1 MPFAF
6 SIICIIKMRIVILI
20 LVCVGE
26 FRLQSDKI
34 SVSAVQIFNPK
45 EIIDSEITIDPNS
58 SGDVVRSEALIKRI
72 HPFIFPKQFNTL
84 DAMATNAFNI
94 SNDRGGS
101 TSNSNA
107 EILNKNDRTEE
118 SHFELMPSSIY
129 LSNELK
135 HNSLYNSVDRP
146 AFNYHHHT
154 QNLAPIAQGNNCLLG
169 LLRPG
174 DPLFVM
180 GILAFLA
187 YVISSV
193 LNLVDRL
200 NLPLLV
206 PATSVNMSAVPTA
219 TNALIASNKALVT
232 PRQHTDNRFLDNSQN
247 LLRDF
252 ERILQMAIEL
262 YDHKMNIV

>member
-1 MPFAF
+1 
-6 SIICIIKMRIVILI
+6 MRIAILI

-26 FRLQSDKI
+26 LRLQGAKT
-34 SVSAVQIFNPK
+34 SVLAVQIFNPK
-45 EIIDSEITIDPNS
+45 EIIDSEITTDPNE

-94 SNDRGGS
+94 TNDRGV
-101 TSNSNA
+101 SNNNNA
-107 EILNKNDRTEE
+107 EIVDKTDRTEE
-118 SHFELMPSSIY
+118 SHFELIPSTTY
-129 LSNELK
+129 LNNELK
-135 HNSLYNSVDRP
+135 HNSWHNSVDRP
-146 AFNYHHHT
+146 PYNYHHQT
-154 QNLAPIAQGNNCLLG
+154 QNLAPIAHGNNCLLG

-174 DPLFVM
+174 DPIFLM

-187 YVISSV
+187 YVINSV

-200 NLPLLV
+200 NLPLLT
-206 PATSVNMSAVPTA
+206 PAAPGNLSAISSA
-219 TNALIASNKALVT
+219 TNALTASNKALVI
-232 PRQHTDNRFLDNSQN
+232 PRQHTDHRFSDNGQN

-262 YDHKMNIV
+262 YDHKMNII

>member
-1 MPFAF
+1 MPYAF
-6 SIICIIKMRIVILI
+6 SIIFIIKMRIVILI

-26 FRLQSDKI
+26 FRLQSAKI
-34 SVSAVQIFNPK
+34 SVSAVRIFNPK
-45 EIIDSEITIDPNS
+45 EMIDLSLTGDPNDS
-58 SGDVVRSEALIKRI
+58 VDGVRSEALIKKI

-101 TSNSNA
+101 NTDA
-107 EILNKNDRTEE
+107 EMVDKNDRTDE
-118 SHFELMPSSIY
+118 SHFELIPSSTY
-129 LSNELK
+129 LGNELK
-135 HNSLYNSVDRP
+135 HNSWHNPIDRP
-146 AFNYHHHT
+146 PFNYHHHT
-154 QNLAPIAQGNNCLLG
+154 QNLAPMAHGNNCLLG

-174 DPLFVM
+174 DPVFLM

-187 YVISSV
+187 YVINSV

-200 NLPLLV
+200 NLPLLN
-206 PATSVNMSAVPTA
+206 PAAAGNLSAMSSA
-219 TNALIASNKALVT
+219 TNAETASNKALVRS
-232 PRQHTDNRFLDNSQN
+232 RQHTDNRFLDNSQN

-262 YDHKMNIV
+262 YDHK